1 LKRKGLSERHIA
13 RRLGVSRN
21 TVRKYIEHGGY
32 PERVRSETHRASM
45 LDRFR
50 GNISGWLEE
59 DMGYKATLIYDR
71 LRPMGFTGSYEI
83 VKRAV
88 HAIKAGQQLPT
99 PGKGREGG

>member
-1 LKRKGLSERHIA
+1 
-13 RRLGVSRN
+13 
-21 TVRKYIEHGGY
+21 
-32 PERVRSETHRASM
+32 M